1 MSATTGEATL
11 TVEGVVHID
20 RRGTGGRPEL
30 RERPAPVEL
39 PPERV
44 PRVARL
50 VALAIKLDGLVRTG
64 VVRDYAAL
72 ARLGRVTRA
81 RVTQVMNLTLLAPDI
96 QEALLFLPPVT
107 TGREPLALAD
117 LQRVAAVRDWRGQRQ
132 AWRELTARRRS
143 ASAGGKKPSTAS
155 LPPLSG

>member
-1 MSATTGEATL
+1 MSETTL
-11 TVEGVVHID
+11 PIEGTVHIA

-30 RERPAPVEL
+30 RDGPAPVVL

-50 VALAIKLDGLVRTG
+50 MALAIKLEGLVRAG
-64 VVRDYAAL
+64 VVKDYAAL

-96 QEALLFLPPVT
+96 QEALLFLPMVT
-107 TGREPLALAD
+107 AGREPLALAD
-117 LQRVAAVRDWRGQRQ
+117 LQPVARHAEWREQRR
-132 AWRELTARRRS
+132 AWRELAGRLDARR
-143 ASAGGKKPSTAS
+143 
-155 LPPLSG
+155 

>member
-1 MSATTGEATL
+1 MSDATL
-11 TVEGVVHID
+11 TIEGMVHLR
-20 RRGTGGRPEL
+20 RRGPGGRPEL
-30 RERPAPVEL
+30 RDGPAPAEL

-50 VALAIKLDGLVRTG
+50 MALAIKMDGLVRTG
-64 VVRDYAAL
+64 VVRDYATL

-107 TGREPLALAD
+107 AGREPLALAD
-117 LQRVAAVRDWRGQRQ
+117 LQPVAAIRDWRGQRR
-132 AWRELTARRRS
+132 AWRELTTRRPAAR
-143 ASAGGKKPSTAS
+143 AAGKP
-155 LPPLSG
+155 

>member
-1 MSATTGEATL
+1 MTDMTL
-11 TVEGVVHID
+11 TIEGTVHIA
-20 RRGTGGRPEL
+20 RRGRGGRPEL
-30 RERPAPVEL
+30 REGPAPADP

-50 VALAIKLDGLVRTG
+50 MALAIKLEALVRTG
-64 VVRDYAAL
+64 VVRDYAEL

-107 TGREPLALAD
+107 AGREPLTLG
-117 LQRVAAVRDWRGQRQ
+117 RP
-132 AWRELTARRRS
+132 T
-143 ASAGGKKPSTAS
+143 AGGGGPRLAGAAAGVARAHRR
-155 LPPLSG
+155 PR